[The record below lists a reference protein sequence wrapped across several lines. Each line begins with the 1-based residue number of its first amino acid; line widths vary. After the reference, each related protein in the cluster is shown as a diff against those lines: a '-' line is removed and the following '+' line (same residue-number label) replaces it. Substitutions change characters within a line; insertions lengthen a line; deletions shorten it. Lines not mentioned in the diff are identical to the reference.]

1 MGKLPT
7 FVLPLKQILIIAY
20 MTGILWLQRNPLSL
34 VFSAISP
41 FSLLFVLFVIS
52 NGQYVQFALVG
63 SLVMALVGYGLSLG
77 QDISFYKTEYKIQDM
92 FVASP
97 VSSLTYMLGLALSQL
112 LFGLPAL
119 IVLAI
124 LVAAFVTSIVFIPIL
139 LAIIFLTWA
148 SMSSMGFF
156 LSSHMLHM
164 RNATQIISFV
174 NVVLAVLPPV
184 FYSLNKLPEPLQYL
198 SYFVPTTHASLILQY
213 IMGLETPKEWS
224 LAYGFMVQ
232 MIYLVGFLLL
242 AKTKAMWRENSAT
255 FLGILADK
263 NYSQE
268 SEYCNGCEYTA
279 SDKLNW
285 TASSPLRGQFFSSLI
300 LNAV

>member
-1 MGKLPT
+1 
-7 FVLPLKQILIIAY
+7 
-20 MTGILWLQRNPLSL
+20 
-34 VFSAISP
+34 
-41 FSLLFVLFVIS
+41 
-52 NGQYVQFALVG
+52 
-63 SLVMALVGYGLSLG
+63 
-77 QDISFYKTEYKIQDM
+77 M

-124 LVAAFVTSIVFIPIL
+124 LVAAFVTSIVFIPTL

-232 MIYLVGFLLL
+232 MIYLVGFLFL
-242 AKTKAMWRENSAT
+242 AKTKAMWREN
-255 FLGILADK
+255 
-263 NYSQE
+263 
-268 SEYCNGCEYTA
+268 
-279 SDKLNW
+279 
-285 TASSPLRGQFFSSLI
+285 
-300 LNAV
+300 